1 MKKLIT
7 VLIGILLANV
17 LIHADMPILNKN
29 KITWE
34 DIGIGIHN
42 PGEITDWTYY
52 GIKTADEAS
61 LWIGA
66 LKPLGGIS
74 YAGAARIWKQNG
86 FSANEVKE
94 WVLVG
99 AKTPERVK
107 YWTKVGIEN
116 AEEVQKWKDV
126 GITTVQRVSQWIQ
139 IGIYSPKKA
148 KEWMDASYSFGD
160 VSRQVAKGYLSPSDV
175 VTEEKTNT
183 YENHQQSA
191 SIPTTSY
198 ANTNALED
206 NTKEQ
211 IVSNH
216 SYVQPVNIDNTMPT
230 EHNTTSNGDA
240 WQLFILVYFIVM
252 IVTMFKG
259 YGENRTVIIFRD
271 YNDLGLT
278 FLIPASFV
286 LIFYLFMM
294 FGGKPSWGMGLALI
308 VSVSLFVI
316 LVKNTYEDNNKAIL
330 PTILSIM
337 TKVPLGM
344 IWILSFIT
352 LLNPSGKTAA
362 KRRKNRGTALVIVG
376 LLTPIIGM
384 LIVKK
389 EGSLFNPRDW
399 IKGNRIGSVRNH
411 L

>member
-1 MKKLIT
+1 MKKIT
-7 VLIGILLANV
+7 LILLYIAISVNFTFANEKV
-17 LIHADMPILNKN
+17 NM
-29 KITWE
+29 TWKSL
-34 DIGIGIHN
+34 GIGIHN

-61 LWIGA
+61 LWIDA

-86 FSANEVKE
+86 FTANEVKG

-99 AKTPERVK
+99 VKTPERVK
-107 YWTKVGIEN
+107 YWTSAGIKN
-116 AEEVQKWKDV
+116 AEEVKEWRDV
-126 GITTVQRVSQWIQ
+126 GITTPQQVSQWIQ

-148 KEWMDASYSFGD
+148 KEWMDTSYSLDD
-160 VSRQVAKGYLSPSDV
+160 VAKQVYKGYLSPSDI
-175 VTEEKTNT
+175 VTEKETNKH
-183 YENHQQSA
+183 ENHQQSA
-191 SIPTTSY
+191 TTPTTSY
-198 ANTNALED
+198 ANTDTLED
-206 NTKEQ
+206 NTKEK

-216 SYVQPVNIDNTMPT
+216 SYVQPVNINDTMPT
-230 EHNTTSNGDA
+230 EHKTTSNGDA

-252 IVTMFKG
+252 IVTIFKG

-278 FLIPASFV
+278 FLIPASFI

-294 FGGKPSWGMGLALI
+294 FGGNPSWGVGLAFI
-308 VSVSLFVI
+308 VSISLFVI

-330 PTILSIM
+330 PTVLSLM
-337 TKVPLGM
+337 TKVPLGL

-352 LLNPSGKTAA
+352 MLNPGGKTAA
-362 KRRKNRGTALVIVG
+362 QRRKNRGTALVIVG

-384 LIVKK
+384 LVVEK

-399 IKGNRIGSVRNH
+399 IKGKRIGSVRNH